1 MNKVKVHEKDTYLWL
16 AADEGRMLAYSISA
30 GSVYTVS

>member
-16 AADEGRMLAYSISA
+16 TADEGRMLATPSQL
-30 GSVYTVS
+30 GVYTQ